1 MCCTH
6 GCIHSLDW
14 NTGLRYFP
22 FLDKFVCLFVEGCLH
37 FLKST
42 STWLLWMIVI
52 ITSCLLQANVIGFA
66 KTGPNGTRTE
76 IKTHGSESRGQG
88 GSSKRRP
95 DGLETRTREYFTGTR
110 VVKFEN
116 AITEEP

>member
-1 MCCTH
+1 
-6 GCIHSLDW
+6 
-14 NTGLRYFP
+14 
-22 FLDKFVCLFVEGCLH
+22 
-37 FLKST
+37 
-42 STWLLWMIVI
+42 MIFNFEVI
-52 ITSCLLQANVIGFA
+52 IKSNSW
-66 KTGPNGTRTE
+66 K

-95 DGLETRTREYFTGTR
+95 DGLETHTREYFTGTR

>member
-1 MCCTH
+1 MYYHNTLTLLIATH
-6 GCIHSLDW
+6 AMML
-14 NTGLRYFP
+14 
-22 FLDKFVCLFVEGCLH
+22 
-37 FLKST
+37 
-42 STWLLWMIVI
+42 M
-52 ITSCLLQANVIGFA
+52 
-66 KTGPNGTRTE
+66 

-95 DGLETRTREYFTGTR
+95 DGLETHTREYFTGTR

>member
-1 MCCTH
+1 MH
-6 GCIHSLDW
+6 
-14 NTGLRYFP
+14 
-22 FLDKFVCLFVEGCLH
+22 
-37 FLKST
+37 
-42 STWLLWMIVI
+42 
-52 ITSCLLQANVIGFA
+52 
-66 KTGPNGTRTE
+66 

-95 DGLETRTREYFTGTR
+95 DGLETHTRKYFTGTR